1 MRKPAKRIDRF
12 FQHLFSTESDLLSNP
27 LSGGRCVEYA
37 FVVENIKDLDRKSKI
52 LDVEYT
58 GSPLTTII
66 NSLGFREV
74 TGTDILKF
82 PVKYKDIHFI
92 CEDICNPKL
101 PEAFYDVI
109 IFRSTIEHI
118 GLAGRHG
125 ASEIPHGDI
134 IAVKNAKKLLK
145 KNGKIV
151 LTIPCGACATISPYH
166 RVYNRDSVLM
176 SYIFKEF
183 DIVKQEYYKN
193 SPDNIWELCSENEA
207 PKVIPV
213 ETNYGLGLLVLEM
226 REGKRGLKED

>member
-1 MRKPAKRIDRF
+1 M
-12 FQHLFSTESDLLSNP
+12 
-27 LSGGRCVEYA
+27 
-37 FVVENIKDLDRKSKI
+37 NIRSI
-52 LDVEYT
+52 WY
-58 GSPLTTII
+58 
-66 NSLGFREV
+66 F
-74 TGTDILKF
+74 
-82 PVKYKDIHFI
+82 

-109 IFRSTIEHI
+109 IFRPTIEHI

-134 IAVKNAKKLLK
+134 IALKNAKKLLK

-151 LTIPCGACATISPYH
+151 LTIPYGPCATISPYH
-166 RVYNRDSVLM
+166 RVYNHDSVLM

-207 PKVIPV
+207 AKVIPV
-213 ETNYGLGLLVLEM
+213 ETNYGLGLLVQ
-226 REGKRGLKED
+226 RCGKVRGALKKINDRTMLNEH